1 LKGRGACVDDQICQG
16 WKNWTVRFANQSV
29 RFWQFQSKTE
39 EGAKLEDLKIQG
51 VLKQE
56 NELKGIKGPR
66 KKKIKQEAKV
76 TKTGPSGLPNRT
88 IQFF

>member
-1 LKGRGACVDDQICQG
+1 
-16 WKNWTVRFANQSV
+16 
-29 RFWQFQSKTE
+29 
-39 EGAKLEDLKIQG
+39 LKIQG

-56 NELKGIKGPR
+56 NGLKGIKGPR
-66 KKKIKQEAKV
+66 KKKIKQEAKF